1 MRDEKV
7 ISRMSVHIM
16 SYVKPRALIRWSLTL
31 CFLSIA
37 GAAFAADVH
46 VMISAGFYGAYSEL
60 APAFERA
67 TGHHLITT
75 RGPSLGDS
83 PDAIPAR
90 LARGEAA
97 DVVILDGGSADE
109 LAARGFVQAGSKIL
123 LARSQVGMVVRAGAS
138 KPDIRSVES
147 FRRVLLAVKSIAYS
161 DSASGIYLSTVLF
174 AKLGVA
180 DQVAGKSRKVRGP
193 PSGEP
198 VAAVVA
204 RGEAEIGFQQV
215 SELINVPGVTF
226 VGAIPSELQPDVSFA
241 GALTTKAG
249 QPDAARALIRFLASP
264 EAASAILK
272 AGLTPPPGASQ
283 VK

>member
-1 MRDEKV
+1 
-7 ISRMSVHIM
+7 MSL
-16 SYVKPRALIRWSLTL
+16 VKLRSLVRWFLALCL
-31 CFLSIA
+31 LSIA
-37 GAAFAADVH
+37 TAAFAADVH

-83 PDAIPAR
+83 PDAIPTR
-90 LARGEAA
+90 LSRGESA
-97 DVVILDGGSADE
+97 DVVILDSGSADE
-109 LAARGFVQAGSKIL
+109 LAKRGLVQADSKIL
-123 LARSQVGMVVRAGAS
+123 LARSQVGMVVRAGAA
-138 KPDIRSVES
+138 KPDIRSVEA
-147 FRRVLLAVKSIAYS
+147 FKRMLLAVSSIAYS

-174 AKLGVA
+174 PKLGVA

-198 VAAVVA
+198 VAALVA

-215 SELINVPGVTF
+215 SELINVPGITF
-226 VGAIPSELQPDVSFA
+226 VGPIPSELQPDVSFA
-241 GALTTKAG
+241 GALTTKAQ
-249 QPDAARALIRFLASP
+249 QPEAARALIRFLASP
-264 EAASAILK
+264 EAAATIQK
-272 AGLTPPPGASQ
+272 AGLTPVP

>member
-1 MRDEKV
+1 VKLR
-7 ISRMSVHIM
+7 SVT
-16 SYVKPRALIRWSLTL
+16 PWFLTL

-37 GAAFAADVH
+37 SAAFAADVH

-67 TGHHLITT
+67 SGHRLITT

-83 PDAIPAR
+83 PDAIPTR
-90 LARGEAA
+90 LARGESA
-97 DVVILDGGSADE
+97 DVVILDSGSADE
-109 LAARGFVQAGSKIL
+109 LAKRGLVQPGSKVL
-123 LARSQVGMVVRAGAS
+123 LARSQVGLVVRAGAA

-147 FRRVLLAVKSIAYS
+147 FRKMLLAVNSIAYS

-174 AKLGVA
+174 EKLGVA
-180 DQVAGKSRKVRGP
+180 DQVARKSRKVRGP

-215 SELINVPGVTF
+215 SELINVPGITF
-226 VGAIPSELQPDVSFA
+226 VGPIPSELQPDVSFA
-241 GALTTKAG
+241 GALTGKS
-249 QPDAARALIRFLASP
+249 QEPEAARALIRFLASP
-264 EAASAILK
+264 EAAAAIRK
-272 AGLTPPPGASQ
+272 AGLTPVP
-283 VK
+283 